1 LTITD
6 NMLSEALLNV
16 PFTVLP
22 FLSLTESLVPVPT
35 AVTLD
40 QLFVWSWAMA
50 VTVASNS
57 VATTTRTANG

>member
-6 NMLSEALLNV
+6 SVLSEALLNV

-22 FLSLTESLVPVPT
+22 FLSLTASLVPAAT

-40 QLFVWSWAMA
+40 QLFVWSWAMT